1 MSKYTTSYV
10 ISRLFREN
18 IRRYLPKIILALGCM
33 IVVAMAT
40 AANASLMQP
49 VLDEIF
55 IKKDSTKLML
65 VPLAI
70 MAVAIVGAFGNYG
83 QTVLMRHTG
92 QRIVADLQIRL
103 FSHLMHAD
111 IGMFNEQAAGRLIS
125 RFTND
130 IQSMRNAVSSV
141 LTGVVK
147 EILTLIFLVG
157 LMIYQSW
164 ELSIIALLAF
174 PLAFYPIIRLGKRM
188 RKVADGTQKQLGEFT
203 ALLDETFS
211 GVRVV
216 KAYVREDYEVARASS
231 NIGMLLKLYN
241 KASRI
246 QAAAAPMTEML
257 AAMAIG
263 GVIWYGGYK
272 VIHGVTTPGAFFSFI
287 TAMVFAFR
295 PLRTIAG
302 LNTNFQE
309 GIAAAAR
316 LYGLLDQ
323 KPHIENYPAALGLQV
338 EKGEVQ
344 IKHVTFSYESA
355 LPAVEDV
362 SITVP
367 SGKLVALVG
376 PSGSGKSTI
385 MNLLMR
391 FYDPSAG
398 GIYIDGQNIKEV
410 TLASLRGAIGY
421 VSQEVVLFDDTVA
434 ANIAYGREGVSEAE
448 VIEAAKHA
456 DAHAF
461 IEQLPQGYQT
471 RIGPSGVKL
480 SGGQRQ
486 RISIARAMLKNAPI
500 LLLDEATSAL
510 DTQSEKSVQRALDE
524 LMQHRTTLVIAHRLS
539 TVRHADLIYV
549 LEKGNVV
556 ETGTHDELVQRGG
569 LYARLYQT
577 QFMEHE

>member
-1 MSKYTTSYV
+1 MPSYTTLALLL
-10 ISRLFREN
+10 RLFREN
-18 IRRYLPKIILALGCM
+18 IRHYLPKIILAIVCM
-33 IVVAMAT
+33 ILVALAT
-40 AANASLMQP
+40 ASNAWLMQP

-55 IKKDSTKLML
+55 IQKDASKLNL

-70 MAVAIVGAFGNYG
+70 IIVAIVGAIGNYG

-92 QRIVADLQIRL
+92 QRIVSDLQIRL

-111 IGMFNEQAAGRLIS
+111 IGMFHDQASGRLIS

-157 LMIYQSW
+157 VMIYKSW
-164 ELSIIALLAF
+164 ELSIIALIVF
-174 PLAFYPIIRLGKRM
+174 PLGIFPIIRLGKRM

-216 KAYVREDYEVARASS
+216 KAYVREDYEVSRAESS
-231 NIGMLLKLYN
+231 IGILLKLYN

-246 QAAAAPMTEML
+246 QAAAAPMTEMMG
-257 AAMAIG
+257 AVAIA

-272 VIHGVTTPGAFFSFI
+272 VIQGGTTPGAFFSFM
-287 TAMVFAFR
+287 TAMILAYR
-295 PLRTIAG
+295 PLRAIAS
-302 LNTNFQE
+302 LNSNFQE

-316 LYGLLDQ
+316 LFTLLDTAP
-323 KPHIENYPAALGLQV
+323 KIENSSSAVPLV
-338 EKGEVQ
+338 TKGGEITLENVGF
-344 IKHVTFSYESA
+344 TYEGHGN
-355 LPAVEDV
+355 AVDGV
-362 SITVP
+362 SLTVP
-367 SGKLVALVG
+367 AGKLVALVG
-376 PSGSGKSTI
+376 PSGSGKST
-385 MNLLMR
+385 MMSLLMR
-391 FYDPSAG
+391 FYDPNQGA
-398 GIYIDGQNIKEV
+398 IRIDGQDIKTV
-410 TLASLRGAIGY
+410 TLASLRGALSY

-434 ANIAYGREGVSEAE
+434 ANIAYGREGATAE
-448 VIEAAKHA
+448 EILAAAKGA
-456 DAHAF
+456 DAHEF
-461 IEQLPQGYQT
+461 IQQLPNGYET

-500 LLLDEATSAL
+500 LLLDEATSSL

-539 TVRHADLIYV
+539 TVRHADIIYV
-549 LEKGNVV
+549 LEAGKIK
-556 ETGTHDELVQRGG
+556 ESGTHEALLASGG
-569 LYARLYQT
+569 LYATLYKT
-577 QFMEHE
+577 QFVDH

>member
-1 MSKYTTSYV
+1 MSPYTTSYV

-18 IRRYLPKIILALGCM
+18 IRRYLPKIILAVGCM
-33 IVVAMAT
+33 IVVALST

-55 IKKDSTKLML
+55 IRKDMTKLVL

-70 MAVAIVGAFGNYG
+70 IAAAVCGAFGNYG

-111 IGMFNEQAAGRLIS
+111 IGMFHEQASGRLIS

-164 ELSIIALLAF
+164 ELSIIALFAF

-257 AAMAIG
+257 AAVAIA

-272 VIHGVTTPGAFFSFI
+272 VIQGVTSPGAFFSFI

-316 LYGLLDQ
+316 LYSLLDEAPQ
-323 KPHIENYPAALGLQV
+323 IENYPAALALQV
-338 EKGEVQ
+338 AKGEVQ
-344 IKHVTFSYESA
+344 IKDVTFSYEKT
-355 LPAVEDV
+355 LPAIENV
-362 SITVP
+362 SLTVP

-391 FYDPSAG
+391 FYDPTEGA
-398 GIYIDGQNIKEV
+398 IFIDGQNIREV
-410 TLASLRGAIGY
+410 TLASLRGAISY
-421 VSQEVVLFDDTVA
+421 VSQEVVLFDDTVE
-434 ANIAYGREGVSEAE
+434 ANIAYGREGATSEE

-461 IEQLPQGYQT
+461 IEQLPQGYQS

-486 RISIARAMLKNAPI
+486 RISIARAMLKNAPV

-549 LEKGNVV
+549 LEKGKVT
-556 ETGTHDELVQRGG
+556 ETGTHDELVQKGG
-569 LYARLYQT
+569 LYARLYKT
-577 QFMEHE
+577 QFAED

>member
-1 MSKYTTSYV
+1 MSTYTTSYV

-18 IRRYLPKIILALGCM
+18 IRRYLPKILLAIGCM
-33 IVVAMAT
+33 IIVALAT

-70 MAVAIVGAFGNYG
+70 MIVAIVGAFGNYG

-92 QRIVADLQIRL
+92 QRIVSDLQIRL

-257 AAMAIG
+257 AAIAIG

-272 VIHGVTTPGAFFSFI
+272 VIHGITTPGAFFSFI

-323 KPHIENYPAALGLQV
+323 KPHIENYPAALDLQV
-338 EKGEVQ
+338 AQGEVQ

-391 FYDPSAG
+391 FYDPNQG
-398 GIYIDGQNIKEV
+398 GIFIDGQNIKEV

-524 LMQHRTTLVIAHRLS
+524 LMQDRTTLVIAHRLS

-549 LEKGNVV
+549 LEKGKVI
-556 ETGTHDELVQRGG
+556 ETGTHDELVQKGG
-569 LYARLYQT
+569 LYARLYKT